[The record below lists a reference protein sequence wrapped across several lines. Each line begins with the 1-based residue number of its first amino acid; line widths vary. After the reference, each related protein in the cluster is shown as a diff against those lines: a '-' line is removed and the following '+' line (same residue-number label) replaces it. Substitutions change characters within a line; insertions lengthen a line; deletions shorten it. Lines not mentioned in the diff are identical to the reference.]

1 MCGSWP
7 SRTRREKAVSVKE
20 KAEKGKGM
28 STSEE
33 KMKPKVV
40 VAPSGSPTKSLAD
53 RTISRRQALGVAG
66 SALAGVAALTSMPKT
81 ALAQSSAAV
90 VESRAGV
97 PPPLTYYGH
106 GTFGRLF
113 PRLPAFASDSPGVR
127 ADLLELG
134 KRGGIMDA
142 GDPPPPANPLT
153 PNPNNPDNPNL
164 TAGVTFLGQF
174 LDHDITFDPTS
185 SLTSQVDPVTIPNF
199 RTPAFDLDSVYGSGR
214 RASPHLYDRT
224 SPDGIKLLIDEGWT
238 KDVPRNSQDIAIIGD
253 PRNDENLIVSQ
264 LHLAFLKF
272 HNAVVDEVL
281 SGGATDPTA
290 VFDEA
295 QRLVRWHYQ
304 WIILNEFLPKTVG
317 RDLVDSVLMNGRR
330 FYKPRGVPFIPVEF
344 SVAAYRFGH
353 SQVRPGYIANF
364 SGDNG
369 QPFLKH
375 IFDINADHNGPD
387 PDDLSGG
394 CRAPRRFVD
403 WQTFFAVG
411 PTPPG
416 HENLGASPKP
426 NKRIDTK
433 LSSPLFELPF
443 GPPNDPQTLA
453 ERNLLRHLTFGL
465 PSGQWVAKAMKIEP
479 LTRDDLSAL
488 QPLGLDGQTPLWFY
502 ILKEAELKAAGLM
515 LGPMGGRI
523 VAEVFIGLLQS
534 DPASYLRQNPNW
546 KPELGQNQTFE
557 MADLLR
563 FAGVV

>member
-1 MCGSWP
+1 MS
-7 SRTRREKAVSVKE
+7 
-20 KAEKGKGM
+20 AEKTQEGRI
-28 STSEE
+28 
-33 KMKPKVV
+33 VD
-40 VAPSGSPTKSLAD
+40 PSFTGPARSLAG
-53 RTISRRQALGVAG
+53 RAMSRRQALGLAG
-66 SALAGVAALTSMPKT
+66 GAFAGIAALASMPKAAGAAVET
-81 ALAQSSAAV
+81 SAAAV
-90 VESRAGV
+90 SS
-97 PPPLTYYGH
+97 PLTHYGQ

-113 PRLPAFASDSPGVR
+113 PRLPAFAFDSPEVR
-127 ADLLELG
+127 SNLLELG
-134 KRGGIMDA
+134 KQGGVMDA
-142 GDPPPPANPLT
+142 GDAPPPANPLT
-153 PNPNNPDNPNL
+153 PNPTKNPDNPDH

-185 SLTSQVDPVTIPNF
+185 SLLSQVKPETVPNF

-224 SPDGIKLLIDEGWT
+224 SPDGIKLLIDEGAP
-238 KDVPRNSQDIAIIGD
+238 KDVPRNSQDVAITGD

-281 SGGATDPTA
+281 AGGPMSPGA

-304 WIILNEFLPKTVG
+304 WIILNEFLPATVG
-317 RDLVDSVLMNGRR
+317 QDLVDRVLTNGLR
-330 FYKPRGVPFIPVEF
+330 FYKPGGELPFIPVEF

-353 SQVRPGYIANF
+353 SQVRQGYIANF

-375 IFDINADHNGPD
+375 IFDINADHAGPD

-394 CRAPRRFVD
+394 KRAPRRFVD
-403 WQTFFAVG
+403 WQTFFHVG

-416 HENLGASPKP
+416 LESLGTSPKP
-426 NKRIDTK
+426 NKRIDTR

-453 ERNLLRHLTFGL
+453 QRNLLRHLTFSV
-465 PSGQWVAKAMKIEP
+465 PSGQRVAKAMNIEP
-479 LTRDDLSAL
+479 LSQEDLSDIE
-488 QPLGLDGQTPLWFY
+488 PMGFDVETPLWFY
-502 ILKEAELKAAGLM
+502 ILKESELKAEGKT
-515 LGPMGGRI
+515 LGPVGGRI
-523 VAEVFIGLLQS
+523 VAEVFIGLLKG
-534 DPASYLRQNPNW
+534 DPSSYLQQDPVW
-546 KPELGQNQTFE
+546 TPTLGQDFS

-563 FAGVV
+563 FAGVA

>member
-1 MCGSWP
+1 MS
-7 SRTRREKAVSVKE
+7 TKE
-20 KAEKGKGM
+20 KM
-28 STSEE
+28 T
-33 KMKPKVV
+33 PKVV
-40 VAPSGSPTKSLAD
+40 VAPSGSPAGSLAG
-53 RTISRRQALGVAG
+53 RAISRRQALGLAG
-66 SALAGVAALTSMPKT
+66 GALAGVAALAAMPKG
-81 ALAQSSAAV
+81 ADAQSGAV
-90 VESRAGV
+90 VGSRTAE
-97 PPPLTYYGH
+97 PSPLTNSGQ

-127 ADLLELG
+127 ANLIELG
-134 KRGGIMDA
+134 NRGGIMDA
-142 GDPPPPANPLT
+142 RDAPPPANPLT
-153 PNPNNPDNPNL
+153 PNPNNPDNLNL
-164 TAGVTFLGQF
+164 TAGITFLGQF

-185 SLTSQVDPVTIPNF
+185 SLTSQVDPARISNF

-224 SPDGIKLLIDEGWT
+224 SPDGIKFLIDAGWP
-238 KDVPRNSQDIAIIGD
+238 KDVPRTSQNIAIIGD

-272 HNAVVDEVL
+272 HNAVVDRVI
-281 SGGATDPTA
+281 SGGATNPST

-317 RDLVDSVLMNGRR
+317 QTLVDSILANGRR
-330 FYKPRGVPFIPVEF
+330 FYRPRGVPFIPVEF

-375 IFDINADHNGPD
+375 IFDFKADHNGPD

-394 CRAPRRFVD
+394 YRAPRRFVD
-403 WQTFFAVG
+403 WQTFFNVG

-416 HENLGASPKP
+416 HENLGDSPKP

-443 GPPNDPQTLA
+443 GPPQAPETLA
-453 ERNLLRHLTFGL
+453 QRNLLRHLTFGL
-465 PSGQWVAKAMKIEP
+465 PSGQRVAKEMKIEP
-479 LTRDDLSAL
+479 LTSGDLHDL
-488 QPLGLDGQTPLWFY
+488 QPLGFDSQTPLWFY
-502 ILKEAELKAAGLM
+502 ILKEAEVQAEGLM
-515 LGPMGGRI
+515 LGSVGGRI

-534 DPASYLRQNPNW
+534 DPTSYLRQNPGW
-546 KPELGQNQTFE
+546 KPVLGQNQIFE

>member
-1 MCGSWP
+1 
-7 SRTRREKAVSVKE
+7 
-20 KAEKGKGM
+20 M
-28 STSEE
+28 STTEE

-40 VAPSGSPTKSLAD
+40 VAPSGNPARTLAG
-53 RTISRRQALGVAG
+53 RAISRRQALGLAG
-66 SALAGVAALTSMPKT
+66 SALAGVAALASMPKT
-81 ALAQSSAAV
+81 TLAQSSAAV
-90 VESRAGV
+90 VESRADV
-97 PPPLTYYGH
+97 PSPLTYNGQ

-113 PRLPAFASDSPGVR
+113 TRLPAFASDSPEVR
-127 ADLLELG
+127 ANLLELG
-134 KRGGIMDA
+134 KREGIMDA
-142 GDPPPPANPLT
+142 EDPPPPANPLT

-164 TAGVTFLGQF
+164 TAGITFLGQF

-185 SLTSQVDPVTIPNF
+185 SLQSQVDPATIPNF

-224 SPDGIKLLIDEGWT
+224 SPDGIKLLIDGGWP
-238 KDVPRNSQDIAIIGD
+238 KDVPRTSQNIAIIGD

-272 HNAVVDEVL
+272 HNAVVDEL
-281 SGGATDPTA
+281 MSGGATNPTV

-317 RDLVDSVLMNGRR
+317 QELVDSVLTNGRR
-330 FYKPRGVPFIPVEF
+330 FYNPRGVPFIPVEF

-375 IFDINADHNGPD
+375 IFDRTANHNGPD

-394 CRAPRRFVD
+394 SRAPRRFVD
-403 WQTFFAVG
+403 WQTFFNVG

-433 LSSPLFELPF
+433 LSSPLFMLPF

-453 ERNLLRHLTFGL
+453 QRNLLRHLTFGL
-465 PSGQWVAKAMKIEP
+465 PSGQRVAKAMKIEP
-479 LTRDDLSAL
+479 LTPDDLFDL
-488 QPLGLDGQTPLWFY
+488 QPLGFDEQTPLWFY
-502 ILKEAELKAAGLM
+502 ILKEAERKAGGLM
-515 LGPMGGRI
+515 LGAVGGRI

-546 KPELGQNQTFE
+546 KPVLGQNQTFE